1 MGPAPVR
8 RIRPR
13 RSPALLV
20 MRTAIAAV
28 LGATVVAC
36 SGTTTA
42 TPVIGSTTGS
52 AVSAPPSTAPSP
64 SMEPAEITSS
74 SVPATSTPA
83 SSAAEPPPP
92 SSSITAS
99 TGDCVGPFG
108 YSGQSATLIAT
119 QGEFTCNEMTAAWN
133 LFLAEFPERSGEV
146 ITTSAGWT
154 CTWVDGPGPREPGAV
169 EGDEGGPGCIKDGR
183 SFGPLPPD
191 EGGGSA
197 NEDAGSG
204 DCIVDGRALLTSTLP
219 CTEIRRIYAL
229 PITGSA
235 GKTVSRPEGWGCWY
249 GGAMDGPGFGVQ
261 CSNDTDSFELGSG
274 AGAVF
279 GGPDGNRRSGS
290 TGGSGSESVTAA
302 LTNRGCDGTG
312 IVILRSAT
320 EPGSYQQVVEEALAA
335 NPGASVLRTDASCS
349 SLAPA
354 TDAGDP
360 IYAVYLATGS
370 SDRDEVCRQVKRAGG
385 DAYGKWLNASLA
397 PDESRIDC

>member
-1 MGPAPVR
+1 
-8 RIRPR
+8 
-13 RSPALLV
+13 

-74 SVPATSTPA
+74 SVPATSAPA

-119 QGEFTCNEMTAAWN
+119 QGEFTCDEMTAAWN

-146 ITTSAGWT
+146 ITTSAGWR

-169 EGDEGGPGCIKDGR
+169 EGDEGGPGCIKEGR
-183 SFGPLPPD
+183 SFGPSLAD
-191 EGGGSA
+191 GGDGSGAGGGSA
-197 NEDAGSG
+197 PEADCVYIGGGGNPVGIFDSTIPCAEAQRIDLRPGESVG
-204 DCIVDGRALLTSTLP
+204 GKRVTKGNGWDCI
-219 CTEIRRIYAL
+219 
-229 PITGSA
+229 
-235 GKTVSRPEGWGCWY
+235 Y
-249 GGAMDGPGFGVQ
+249 GGYGDDWVTRCFNESTGDHFSVGSSDRAQSGGGGD
-261 CSNDTDSFELGSG
+261 LGT
-274 AGAVF
+274 
-279 GGPDGNRRSGS
+279 PEGNRRSGS
-290 TGGSGSESVTAA
+290 SGNSSGSVTTP
-302 LTNRGCDGTG
+302 LSNLGCDGTG

-320 EPGSYQQVVEEALAA
+320 EPDSYQQVIDQALVA

-349 SLAPA
+349 SLAQA
-354 TDAGDP
+354 TAAGDP

-370 SDRDEVCRQVKRAGG
+370 SDRGTVCDAVARAGG
-385 DAYGKWLNASLA
+385 DAYGKWLDAGLS